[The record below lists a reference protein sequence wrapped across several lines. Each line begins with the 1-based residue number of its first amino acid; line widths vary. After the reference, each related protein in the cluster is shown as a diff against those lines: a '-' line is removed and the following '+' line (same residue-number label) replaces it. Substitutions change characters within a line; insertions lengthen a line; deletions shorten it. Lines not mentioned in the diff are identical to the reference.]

1 MKVAQ
6 LAALGVAVI
15 AGGGAYVVANNLSAQ
30 PEQVQQV
37 QQDQGPRIEL
47 DEVLVA
53 ASNISLGTSLKE
65 GMLEWKAW
73 PKEGI
78 AEGYIT
84 KSSFPDGLGLDQDP
98 AIARG
103 SFFAGEPIRE
113 TKLVRS
119 DKGYMSAILP
129 AGQQAIAT
137 SISTATS
144 AGGFILPND
153 RVDVIMTRRVGQNDD
168 VFTTET
174 ILENVRVLAID
185 QTIEEKEDGEP
196 VVVGETATLQLSP
209 DQAKILTVAQQMAD
223 RLSLA
228 LRSLEDSG
236 NEVTTGANH
245 LLNGSGDN
253 GRIKI
258 IKYGSTQEV
267 ITGSA
272 QTNN

>member
-6 LAALGVAVI
+6 LAALGVAVF
-15 AGGGAYVVANNLSAQ
+15 AGGGAFVVANNLASQ
-30 PEQVQQV
+30 PEPVQQV
-37 QQDQGPRIEL
+37 QVDRGPQIEL
-47 DEVLVA
+47 EEVLVA
-53 ASNISLGTSLKE
+53 GNNISLGTSIKE
-65 GMLEWKAW
+65 GMLDWKQW

-78 AEGYIT
+78 ADGYIT
-84 KSSFPDGLGLDQDP
+84 RSSFPNGLGLDKDP

-113 TKLVRS
+113 SKLVRS

-153 RVDVIMTRRVGQNDD
+153 RVDVIMTRRDGQNDD

-174 ILENVRVLAID
+174 ILQNVRVLAID
-185 QTIEEKEDGEP
+185 QTIEEQEDGEP

-236 NEVTTGANH
+236 DQVTTGAEY
-245 LLNGSGDN
+245 LLNGSGN
-253 GRIKI
+253 SGRVKI

-272 QTNN
+272 EARN

>member
-1 MKVAQ
+1 MKVMQ

-15 AGGGAYVVANNLSAQ
+15 AGGGAYVVANNLATQ
-30 PEQVQQV
+30 PDPVQQV

-47 DEVLVA
+47 AEVLVA
-53 ASNISLGTSLKE
+53 VNNISLGTSLNE
-65 GMLEWKAW
+65 NMVEWKQW

-84 KSSFPDGLGLDQDP
+84 KSSFPDGLNLSQEP

-103 SFFAGEPIRE
+103 SFFSGEPIRE

-153 RVDVIMTRRVGQNDD
+153 RVDVIMTRRTGENDD
-168 VFTTET
+168 VFVTET

-236 NEVTTGANH
+236 DQVTKGAEY
-245 LLNGSGDN
+245 LLNGSGSN
-253 GRIKI
+253 GRVKI
-258 IKYGSTQEV
+258 IKYGNTQEV
-267 ITGSA
+267 VTGSA
-272 QTNN
+272 QTGN

>member
-37 QQDQGPRIEL
+37 PQDRGPQIEL
-47 DEVLVA
+47 AEVLVA
-53 ASNISLGTSLKE
+53 GNNISLGTSLKPN
-65 GMLEWKAW
+65 MVEWKPW

-78 AEGYIT
+78 TEGYIT
-84 KSSFPDGLGLDQDP
+84 RENFPDGLNLDQEP

-153 RVDVIMTRRVGQNDD
+153 RVDVIMTRRTGENDE
-168 VFTTET
+168 VFITET

-236 NEVTTGANH
+236 NEQTKGAEY
-245 LLNGSGDN
+245 LLNGSGN
-253 GRIKI
+253 SGRVKI
-258 IKYGSTQEV
+258 IKYGSTSEV

-272 QTNN
+272 DTSQ